1 MNRTLDGVRV
11 LDLTHML
18 SGPYGAMIL
27 ADLGAETIKVEPLHG
42 EGTRKLLANDPVNS
56 LEGMGAYYLTLNR
69 NKKSVAINLKSEEG
83 LAIFYD
89 LVKAS
94 DIVISNFGA
103 GVPEKLGID
112 YTKLQTINP
121 RIITCTIT
129 GFGSDGPAFKRPS
142 FDMVAQ
148 AFGGG
153 MSITGPDED
162 HPVRAGIPIG
172 DLGGGMFGVM
182 GIVSALFE
190 REKSGAGQHV
200 DISMLDAQ
208 VSMLNYMST
217 MASLSGT
224 DPHPI
229 GNSHFVHVP
238 YNTFRCSDG
247 FIVIAVITDNFW
259 KNLNNVLKCEEFND
273 PKYENQPG
281 RWEARE
287 FIEQKVNE
295 ILSTN
300 TVNHWRALL
309 EKERIP
315 CGPVNSIS
323 QAMQDEQILHRNMV
337 IDLKHPNGAS
347 TKGPGNPIKLSRNE
361 NETFDPAPTLGQD
374 TSTVLEQILQ
384 IDAERLAALKVDGVI
399 G

>member
-1 MNRTLDGVRV
+1 
-11 LDLTHML
+11 
-18 SGPYGAMIL
+18 
-27 ADLGAETIKVEPLHG
+27 
-42 EGTRKLLANDPVNS
+42 
-56 LEGMGAYYLTLNR
+56 
-69 NKKSVAINLKSEEG
+69 
-83 LAIFYD
+83 
-89 LVKAS
+89 
-94 DIVISNFGA
+94 
-103 GVPEKLGID
+103 
-112 YTKLQTINP
+112 
-121 RIITCTIT
+121 
-129 GFGSDGPAFKRPS
+129 
-142 FDMVAQ
+142 
-148 AFGGG
+148 
-153 MSITGPDED
+153 
-162 HPVRAGIPIG
+162 
-172 DLGGGMFGVM
+172 
-182 GIVSALFE
+182 
-190 REKSGAGQHV
+190 
-200 DISMLDAQ
+200 
-208 VSMLNYMST
+208 

-259 KNLNNVLKCEEFND
+259 KNLNNVLQCEEFND

-281 RWEARE
+281 RWEARD
-287 FIEQKVNE
+287 FIEKKVNE

-374 TSTVLEQILQ
+374 TNAVLEEILQ